1 MNRYSIALSALLSS
15 TAVSAESP
23 WSYLSIG
30 IPIALSDMA
39 VSVVTVG
46 GDNNDGNAA
55 ADDTAGVNST
65 AAVVNG
71 DGGTQ
76 KKIVLTGGCISD
88 KGNEWL
94 EGDDGYGFYA
104 CLELTNKVCE
114 KLLYIM
120 LLCLYSE
127 KRQHAWACCIYSES
141 MCDQKFLLS
150 L

>member
-39 VSVVTVG
+39 VSVVTVDDDSANG
-46 GDNNDGNAA
+46 NNDA

-71 DGGTQ
+71 GDGGTK

-88 KGNEWL
+88 KGNEWM

-104 CLELTNKVCE
+104 CTELTNKVC
-114 KLLYIM
+114 Y
-120 LLCLYSE
+120 CLYSGT
-127 KRQHAWACCIYSES
+127 RQHSWGLLHTSES
-141 MCDQKFLLS
+141 TCDLALLS

>member
-15 TAVSAESP
+15 STTAVVSAESP

-46 GDNNDGNAA
+46 DDNTNGADAA
-55 ADDTAGVNST
+55 ADDAAGVNSTT

-71 DGGTQ
+71 GDGEGAK

-104 CLELTNKVCE
+104 CLELTNKVCCE
-114 KLLYIM
+114 N
-120 LLCLYSE
+120 
-127 KRQHAWACCIYSES
+127 R
-141 MCDQKFLLS
+141 
-150 L
+150 

>member
-46 GDNNDGNAA
+46 DGNNDGNNAA

-65 AAVVNG
+65 TAAVVNR
-71 DGGTQ
+71 DGGGAK
-76 KKIVLTGGCISD
+76 KKIVLTGGCVSD

-114 KLLYIM
+114 KFYISLLLIV
-120 LLCLYSE
+120 
-127 KRQHAWACCIYSES
+127 Q
-141 MCDQKFLLS
+141 
-150 L
+150 

>member
-15 TAVSAESP
+15 TTVSAESP

-30 IPIALSDMA
+30 RPIALSDMA

-46 GDNNDGNAA
+46 DDNKDGTDAA

-71 DGGTQ
+71 DGGT
-76 KKIVLTGGCISD
+76 KKKMVLTGGCISD

-114 KLLYIM
+114 KLYNVIE
-120 LLCLYSE
+120 CTVD
-127 KRQHAWACCIYSES
+127 RQHARACCISSES
-141 MCDQKFLLS
+141 MFDHCL
-150 L
+150 

>member
-15 TAVSAESP
+15 STIAVVSAESP

-46 GDNNDGNAA
+46 DDNTSGNTDA
-55 ADDTAGVNST
+55 ADDAAGVNST
-65 AAVVNG
+65 TAVVNG
-71 DGGTQ
+71 DDGEGAK

-114 KLLYIM
+114 KLLYNVIV
-120 LLCLYSE
+120 LV
-127 KRQHAWACCIYSES
+127 Q
-141 MCDQKFLLS
+141 
-150 L
+150 

>member
-15 TAVSAESP
+15 TTVSAESP
-23 WSYLSIG
+23 WSYLSID

-46 GDNNDGNAA
+46 DDNNDGNAA
-55 ADDTAGVNST
+55 ADDTGVNSTT

-71 DGGTQ
+71 DGGGAK

-114 KLLYIM
+114 KLLYNVIV
-120 LLCLYSE
+120 LV
-127 KRQHAWACCIYSES
+127 Q
-141 MCDQKFLLS
+141 
-150 L
+150 

>member
-15 TAVSAESP
+15 TIAAVSAESP

-46 GDNNDGNAA
+46 DDNNDGNNAA

-65 AAVVNG
+65 TAAVVNG
-71 DGGTQ
+71 DDGGGAK

-94 EGDDGYGFYA
+94 EGEDGYGFYA

-114 KLLYIM
+114 K
-120 LLCLYSE
+120 
-127 KRQHAWACCIYSES
+127 R
-141 MCDQKFLLS
+141 
-150 L
+150 

>member
-30 IPIALSDMA
+30 IPIALSDQA

-46 GDNNDGNAA
+46 DDNTNGSTDAA

-65 AAVVNG
+65 TAAVVNG
-71 DGGTQ
+71 DGGAK

-104 CLELTNKVCE
+104 CLELTNKVCCE
-114 KLLYIM
+114 KLLYNVIV
-120 LLCLYSE
+120 LV
-127 KRQHAWACCIYSES
+127 Q
-141 MCDQKFLLS
+141 
-150 L
+150 

>member
-15 TAVSAESP
+15 STIAVVSAESP

-46 GDNNDGNAA
+46 DDNTGNTGA
-55 ADDTAGVNST
+55 ADDAAGVNST
-65 AAVVNG
+65 TAVVNG
-71 DGGTQ
+71 DDGAK

-104 CLELTNKVCE
+104 CLELTNKVCCE
-114 KLLYIM
+114 KLL
-120 LLCLYSE
+120 
-127 KRQHAWACCIYSES
+127 
-141 MCDQKFLLS
+141 
-150 L
+150 

>member
-15 TAVSAESP
+15 TVVSAESP

-46 GDNNDGNAA
+46 DDNNDGNAD

-65 AAVVNG
+65 TAAVVNR
-71 DGGTQ
+71 DGGGAK
-76 KKIVLTGGCISD
+76 KKIVLTGGCVSD

-114 KLLYIM
+114 KFYISLLLIV
-120 LLCLYSE
+120 
-127 KRQHAWACCIYSES
+127 Q
-141 MCDQKFLLS
+141 
-150 L
+150 